1 MLQSAPD
8 PAATLEAEQRADD
21 DGMPEHPAKAA
32 DPIAWAETLVE
43 REKEHAL
50 GYPTNPLRPLAG
62 QTCCTA
68 AARLVDRVQAGASGR
83 DRVDHRSRAGGPGL
97 AVYLLFMR
105 NGRRRYYRSSSCH
118 SRLAIDGC
126 AMSPS

>member
-1 MLQSAPD
+1 MLKSPPD

-50 GYPTNPLRPLAG
+50 GYPTHPVAQAWTDLIHS
-62 QTCCTA
+62 
-68 AARLVDRVQAGASGR
+68 AARLVDSVRPQRPVVTASTLLGAGA
-83 DRVDHRSRAGGPGL
+83 GL

-105 NGRRRYYRSSSCH
+105 NGRRRYYR
-118 SRLAIDGC
+118 
-126 AMSPS
+126 